1 MRKFGLAVATLGAIG
16 LLIAFSPLELKGAT
30 YQVNYFFGLRAPKG
44 TGHDAVISILDTG
57 QNGSG
62 SLCADIYVLSPSK
75 EMEACCG
82 CKMTPNELRSGS
94 VVKDLLS
101 NNLTKLILHAGV
113 IKIISSAP
121 TAGECDP
128 ATPAP
133 AGAMVAWMTRIDS
146 TGGTTPKTGT
156 TTTQFANATLS
167 TSEETWLSTHC
178 GKIMEAGSGFGICIC
193 PAEPP
198 N

>member
-1 MRKFGLAVATLGAIG
+1 MAVAALAASA
-16 LLIAFSPLELKGAT
+16 LLVALSPFELKGAT
-30 YQVNYFFGLRAPKG
+30 YQVDYFSGLRAPKG

-128 ATPAP
+128 ATPAT
-133 AGAMVAWMTRIDS
+133 AGALVAWMTRIDS
-146 TGGTTPKTGT
+146 TGGTKPKTGVT
-156 TTTQFANATLS
+156 TAPFASATLS
-167 TSEETWLSTHC
+167 TSEENWLSTHC
-178 GKIMEAGSGFGICIC
+178 GKIIEAGSGFGVCIC
-193 PAEPP
+193 PVEPP